1 MSFPASAPPDLLHW
15 MSAIDELAIA
25 VNQQRDLPVL
35 LQQIART
42 ACDLLGYE
50 SAAVLLVDAGLVA
63 LRIEGSWGLSDA
75 YLHLVNEESPLL
87 LAPEGGFMGS
97 PSRRAFVEEA
107 PVIVEDIAQDPSYG
121 PWAKAAQEHGHHSM
135 AAVPLRNQGRIVGT
149 LNVYG
154 SDPRH
159 LGPGGRELLQI
170 LASHAGIALETSA
183 QLERDRHRLRELSSL
198 NELLR
203 QHAAIHDR
211 FIGVARRGGGLTDIA
226 AALAETT
233 DRAVALQ
240 DVSGQVLATVP
251 RAGVSVRPPDWPSWP
266 QRQGDHSLLDLVTHA
281 TPATS
286 SLLFPGLL
294 AGPVRVGEEMLG
306 VLWLAGES
314 EGDDLRL
321 RAIEQAAVVLGLEML
336 RRRAVVDAQW
346 QLRGDLVSELAG
358 GTLTDP
364 DAAIA
369 RGDRLGSDLRL
380 PQRVLAVRPEQPG
393 ETVTAQLLRLVQSL
407 MLSRP
412 RPKPLLALRDGAIV
426 IVAPATDPDD
436 GERLARQIRNVA
448 SQTMEGKVRV
458 AVSETC
464 PAPDQLPGAFRQVH
478 GLLRLLR
485 YAPEED
491 VLTVASAGMIG
502 MLLADVDPQR
512 MGALAARW
520 ISPLR
525 DYDRRRGT
533 DLVITLRTYL
543 DNDLNTSAS
552 AEALFIHPN
561 TVGLRLKRVESL
573 LGVSLTRVTDLTTLR
588 TAIAIDDI
596 THGT

>member
-1 MSFPASAPPDLLHW
+1 MISPASARPDLLRW

-25 VNQQRDLPVL
+25 VNQQRDLPGL

-50 SAAVLLVDAGLVA
+50 SAAVLLVDDDRVA
-63 LRIEGSWGLSDA
+63 LRIEGSWGLSDS
-75 YLHLVNEESPLL
+75 YLRLVNEESPLL
-87 LAPEGGFMGS
+87 LAPEGTFVAS
-97 PSRRAFVEEA
+97 PSRRAFVEGA
-107 PVIVEDIAQDPSYG
+107 PVIIENIARDPSYG

-135 AAVPLRNQGRIVGT
+135 AAVPLRNQGETVGT
-149 LNVYG
+149 MNVYG
-154 SDPRH
+154 GDPRR
-159 LGPGGRELLQI
+159 LGPGGRELLQV

-183 QLERDRHRLRELSSL
+183 QLERDRLRVRELSSL

-233 DRAVALQ
+233 DRAVAVQ

-251 RAGVSVRPPDWPSWP
+251 RAGVSVRPPDWLSWP
-266 QRQGDHSLLDLVTHA
+266 QQQGGRSLLDLVAHA
-281 TPATS
+281 TPVTAAPE
-286 SLLFPGLL
+286 FPGLL
-294 AGPVRVGEEMLG
+294 AGPVRVGEETLG

-346 QLRGDLVSELAG
+346 QLKGDLVSELAS

-364 DAAIA
+364 AAAIA

-407 MLSRP
+407 VLSRP

-426 IVAPATDPDD
+426 IVAPVADPADA
-436 GERLARQIRNVA
+436 EEFARHIRTVA
-448 SQTMEGKVRV
+448 SQSVEGGVRV
-458 AVSETC
+458 AISETC
-464 PAPDQLPGAFRQVH
+464 PAPDQLPGAFRQAH

-485 YAPEED
+485 YAPDED
-491 VLTVASAGMIG
+491 VLTVTSAGMVG
-502 MLLADVDPQR
+502 MLLADVEPQR
-512 MGALAARW
+512 MGVLAQRW
-520 ISPLR
+520 IGPLR

-533 DLVITLRTYL
+533 DLVATLRVYL
-543 DNDLNTSAS
+543 DHDLNTNAT

-561 TVGLRLKRVESL
+561 TVGLRVKRLESL
-573 LGVSLTRVTDLTTLR
+573 LGVSLTSVTDLTTLR
-588 TAIAIDDI
+588 AALAIDDI
-596 THGT
+596 TRNP